1 MITIQSMVRQEP
13 WYTDILDDSKLK
25 KGKERDN
32 DQDREEAVKIVE
44 RAREER

>member
-25 KGKERDN
+25 KGKERD

-44 RAREER
+44 RDREER

>member
-1 MITIQSMVRQEP
+1 MIIIQSMVRQES